1 MARGEPRYRSAGFLK
16 HSKHLE
22 PPSIICEYVSWA
34 RFVDKMLEKTSSK
47 VLRWSLARFKR
58 LIFGRL
64 ATLEAVICIENREHK
79 LLDFA

>member
-1 MARGEPRYRSAGFLK
+1 
-16 HSKHLE
+16 
-22 PPSIICEYVSWA
+22 VSWA